1 MVGIKLSK
9 EKLGRAAQKVGV
21 ALKRFAQSCTN
32 DVLILGGVAVG
43 IYATFRINTTAGLYA
58 LGAAMAAVGW
68 YLTQNP
74 FEKR

>member
-9 EKLGRAAQKVGV
+9 EKLRRAVQKAGA

-32 DVLILGGVAVG
+32 DVLILGGAAVG
-43 IYATFRINTTAGLYA
+43 IYATFRIDTTAGIYA

-68 YLTQNP
+68 YLTLNP
-74 FEKR
+74 IEKR